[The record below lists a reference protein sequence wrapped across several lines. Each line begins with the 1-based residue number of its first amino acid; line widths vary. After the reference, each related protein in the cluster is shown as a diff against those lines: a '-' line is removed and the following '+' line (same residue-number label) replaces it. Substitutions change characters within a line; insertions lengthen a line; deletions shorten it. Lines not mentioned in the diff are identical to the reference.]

1 MSEYEKIKETYI
13 KNNKIDEY
21 NKFIKNEINYI
32 KRQTDYTYEFAL
44 QKLQEFDMDKELIL
58 KEFIGIDVVHP
69 NDTYKTTNQK
79 MFSEFR
85 NFLDDASNIYYKK

>member
-1 MSEYEKIKETYI
+1 
-13 KNNKIDEY
+13 
-21 NKFIKNEINYI
+21 
-32 KRQTDYTYEFAL
+32 
-44 QKLQEFDMDKELIL
+44 MDKELIL